1 MGYYNK
7 TSAANPF
14 AARYQELRAKK
25 KAAEGAVTKRLSHF
39 TKFHVTCNKVI
50 FKDEDRSFFIVAVSS
65 KKPQGDFV
73 IKSTYP
79 YFSEGG
85 VYDMEGEWGKSAK
98 YGLQFT
104 TKNVSQA
111 SPDTE
116 GGMERY
122 LAGNIDGVGAKT
134 AQLIVSAFG
143 IETKKILDRTP
154 NRLYDVRGISKAKAG
169 KIIKSWEE
177 HKDVNALY
185 TYLSSIHVDGGAAKK
200 IYEKYGNKS
209 IEKIKGNPYCITDV
223 GGIGFTTADNVAK
236 ELGVH
241 TDNPF
246 RIRSGIVYTLSDS
259 SNSGGNV
266 YMTRRQLASAA
277 AELLGLGD
285 EPLVDNEIDSLIS
298 SGAVVCDGKAI
309 YSPKLYDAEVR
320 SAARLMQ
327 LLHTHAKS
335 ISVSDNFGE
344 NEGIEYD
351 EVQMD
356 AIKMA
361 MKSKVMVLT
370 GGPGTG
376 KTTTTKGIILAWKAA
391 GLNIVLAAPTGRAAK
406 RLSEATGMEAA
417 TIHRLLGYQG
427 KSFFHCKSNPI
438 GGDALIIDESSMV
451 DIELM
456 GALLDALPD
465 AMRLV
470 LVGDVDQL
478 PSVGPGNVLR
488 DIIECGVVPVVKL
501 TRIFRQAQ
509 GSLIITNAHLIDE
522 GRPIVYDNSKGSDFF
537 FLQEEDSDKIAETVI
552 DMVTM
557 RLPSFTGIKPVDIQV
572 LSPMKKSGNGTIA
585 LNKLLQSVI
594 NPTGEQME
602 YGTTIFRVGDKV
614 MQTKNDYDNDVS
626 NGDMGFIVGID
637 NSEQTVLIDFGKKSP
652 VEYEKKDL
660 KNISLAY
667 ACTIHKS
674 QGSEY
679 PVVVMPFTMQFYIML
694 QRNLLYTG
702 VTRAK
707 KVCVLIGDKKAVSA
721 AIRNGKA
728 AARNTMLKERLRE
741 LDKKQTQGGSK

>member
-1 MGYYNK
+1 MGYYKN
-7 TSAANPF
+7 SFYGASPF
-14 AARYQELRAKK
+14 ASPSELIARR
-25 KAAEGAVTKRLSHF
+25 KAEEEATAKRLSQF
-39 TKFHVTCNKVI
+39 KKFHVTVERVI
-50 FKDEDRSFFIVAVSS
+50 WHNDEGTFFIVKVSS
-65 KKPQGDFV
+65 KKPQGDFT

-85 VYDMEGEWGKSAK
+85 IYDMEGDWAKDKK

-104 TKNVSQA
+104 TTSVSQA

-122 LAGNIDGVGAKT
+122 LAQNIDGVGAKT
-134 AQLIVSAFG
+134 AHLIVSAFG
-143 IETKKILDRTP
+143 VNTKNVLDHTP
-154 NRLYDVRGISKAKAG
+154 KKLYDVRGINTTKAD
-169 KIIKSWEE
+169 KIIASWEE

-209 IEKIKGNPYCITDV
+209 IEKIKENPYCITDV
-223 GGIGFTTADNVAK
+223 EGIGFLTADNVAK
-236 ELGVH
+236 EMGIK

-246 RIRSGIVYTLSDS
+246 RIRSGIIYTLSDNS
-259 SNSGGNV
+259 TSGGNV
-266 YMTRRQLASAA
+266 YMTRTQLVAA
-277 AELLGLGD
+277 VTKLLALTD
-285 EPLVDNEIDSLIS
+285 EKIVDEEITHLLDSNAIIS
-298 SGAVVCDGKAI
+298 DGKSI
-309 YSPKLYDAEVR
+309 YSPKLYDAEVET
-320 SAARLMQ
+320 ATRLIQ
-327 LLHTHAKS
+327 LLHSPVKE
-335 ISVSDNFGE
+335 IKVSDDLGKS
-344 NEGIEYD
+344 EGIEYD

-376 KTTTTKGIILAWKAA
+376 KTTTTKGIISAWDNA
-391 GLNIVLAAPTGRAAK
+391 GLDIVLAAPTGRAAK
-406 RLSEATGMEAA
+406 RLSEATGMDAS

-427 KSFFHCKSNPI
+427 KSFQHCKNNPI
-438 GGDALIIDESSMV
+438 EGDALIIDESSMI

-456 GALLDALPD
+456 RFLLDALPD
-465 AMRLV
+465 KMRLV

-509 GSLIITNAHLIDE
+509 NSRIITNAHLIDE
-522 GRPIVYDNSKGSDFF
+522 GKPIVYDNNKDSDFF
-537 FLQEEDSDKIAETVI
+537 FLSMEDNDKISQTVI
-552 DMVTM
+552 DMVTK
-557 RLPSFTGIKPVDIQV
+557 RLPSFTGVDAMDIQV
-572 LSPMKKSGNGTIA
+572 LTPMKRSGNGTIS
-585 LNKLLQSVI
+585 LNKLLQEAI
-594 NPTGEQME
+594 NPIGEQME
-602 YGTTIFRVGDKV
+602 YGNTIFRVGDKV
-614 MQTKNDYDNDVS
+614 MQTKNDYDNDVF
-626 NGDMGFIVGID
+626 NGDMGIIEDVD
-637 NSEQTVLIDFGKKSP
+637 NEEGTVLIDFGKKSP
-652 VEYEKKDL
+652 VEIEKKDL

-679 PVVVMPFTMQFYIML
+679 PIVVMPFTMQFYIML

-721 AIRNGKA
+721 AIRNGKTA
-728 AARNTMLKERLRE
+728 KRNTMLKERLRN
-741 LDKKQTQGGSK
+741 LDKVWETLLK

>member
-1 MGYYNK
+1 MDYYNK
-7 TSAANPF
+7 TSGANPF
-14 AARYQELRAKK
+14 MARYQELRAKK
-25 KAAEGAVTKRLSHF
+25 KAAEDAATRRLSQF
-39 TKFHVTCNKVI
+39 KKFHVTVDRVI
-50 FKDEDRSFFIVAVSS
+50 WGNDEGTYFIVAVSS

-79 YFSEGG
+79 YFAEGG
-85 VYDMEGEWGKSAK
+85 IYDMEGEWTKDRK
-98 YGLQFT
+98 YGLQFKT
-104 TKNVSQA
+104 TNVSQA
-111 SPDTE
+111 SPDNE

-122 LAGNIDGVGAKT
+122 LAGNIDGIGAKT
-134 AQLIVSAFG
+134 AHLIVSVFG
-143 IETKKILDRTP
+143 INTKNVLDNTP
-154 NRLYDVRGISKAKAG
+154 TKLYDVKGISKAKAG

-200 IYEKYGNKS
+200 IYEKYGNES
-209 IEKIKGNPYCITDV
+209 IEKIKKNPYCITDIE
-223 GGIGFTTADNVAK
+223 GIGFTTADNVAK
-236 ELGVH
+236 ELGMN

-246 RIRSGIVYTLSDS
+246 RIRSGIIYALSDNS
-259 SNSGGNV
+259 TSGGNV
-266 YMTRRQLASAA
+266 YMTRKQLVSTAA
-277 AELLGLGD
+277 ALLGLAD
-285 EPLVDNEIDSLIS
+285 ESLIDNEIGSVIRCN
-298 SGAVVCDGKAI
+298 AVVCDGKAI

-320 SAARLMQ
+320 SAVRLIQ
-327 LLHTHAKS
+327 LLHTHAKR
-335 ISVSDNFGE
+335 ISVSDNLGK

-351 EVQMD
+351 EVQMN

-376 KTTTTKGIILAWKAA
+376 KTTTTKGIISAWKAA
-391 GLNIVLAAPTGRAAK
+391 NLNIVLAAPTGRAAK
-406 RLSEATGMEAA
+406 RLSEATGMEAS

-427 KSFFHCKSNPI
+427 KSFSHCKGNPI
-438 GGDALIIDESSMV
+438 SGDALIIDESSML

-456 GALLDALPD
+456 SALLNALPD
-465 AMRLV
+465 TMRLI

-509 GSLIITNAHLIDE
+509 GSRIITNAHLIDE
-522 GRPIVYDNSKGSDFF
+522 GRPIIYDNSKDSDFF
-537 FLQEEDSDKIAETVI
+537 FLQEEDNDKIAETVI
-552 DMVTM
+552 DMVTV
-557 RLPSFTGIKPVDIQV
+557 RLPSFTGIKPMDIQV
-572 LSPMKKSGNGTIA
+572 LSPMRKSSNGTIA

-594 NPTGEQME
+594 NPIGEQIE
-602 YGTTIFRVGDKV
+602 YGSTIFRVGDKV
-614 MQTKNDYDNDVS
+614 MQTKNDYGNDVF
-626 NGDMGFIVGID
+626 NGDMGFIAGID
-637 NSEQTVLIDFGKKSP
+637 SNEGTVLIDFGKKSP
-652 VEYEKKDL
+652 VEYGKKDL
-660 KNISLAY
+660 KNITLAY

-679 PVVVMPFTMQFYIML
+679 PIVIMPFTMQFYIML

-721 AIRNGKA
+721 AIHNGKTA
-728 AARNTMLKERLRE
+728 KRNTMLRERLRE
-741 LDKKQTQGGSK
+741 LDKKQMQGGSK